1 MEGGSTGG
9 GRGGPWRE
17 GIHAGGGSRG
27 ESGCAGA
34 QICGGDGWGRERPP
48 GHGRRGSMPAVA
60 CGGRAAG
67 PVASGGSGGAA
78 IIVPVFD
85 VVAFHGVE
93 AVDDEA
99 MAAGSGLS

>member
-1 MEGGSTGG
+1 
-9 GRGGPWRE
+9 
-17 GIHAGGGSRG
+17 
-27 ESGCAGA
+27 
-34 QICGGDGWGRERPP
+34 
-48 GHGRRGSMPAVA
+48 MPAVA

-99 MAAGSGLS
+99 MAAGSGIS